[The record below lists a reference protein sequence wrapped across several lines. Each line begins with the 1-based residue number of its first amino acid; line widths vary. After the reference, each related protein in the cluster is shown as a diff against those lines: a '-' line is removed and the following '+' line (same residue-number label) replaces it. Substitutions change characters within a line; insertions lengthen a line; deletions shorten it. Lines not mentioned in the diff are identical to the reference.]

1 MAGCGIPSRVM
12 RARTTCYGGTDL
24 LWLEGNRLITRSD
37 RTLNRMMHLGPEFS
51 QLQTTAT
58 LGGASPSE
66 DERAFLQERMM
77 FLFKTLFLLSA
88 GFYAITSLFV
98 PILEGQPWLKSLIS
112 PGYMFHLVAVVIAY
126 GLWQTC
132 RGGPR
137 SARLLRLLESVGLLF
152 ALYLLKIDAYV
163 DNDSHSLMLGSNAA
177 LISRAVIVPTTVR
190 RTFWISLAGVLPDA
204 FLLALMRSKTADGYL
219 VPALEALLWS
229 AIAIIMACLVTK
241 VIYGLRKQVRDAR
254 KLGQYTLLEMLGA
267 GAMGDVYLASHAMMR
282 RRTAIKLLR
291 ANADGGL
298 ARFETEVQLTSQL
311 THPNTI
317 AIYDYGRTA
326 EGLFYYVMEYL
337 EGMDLERLMAAAG
350 AQSPARVIHILRQ
363 VCGALE
369 EAHGLGLLH
378 RDIKPANLFLCRRR
392 GGPDWVK
399 VLDFGLVQQL
409 GASEDGGTGQAHVV
423 VGTPHYLA
431 PEAIMD
437 PTKVDGRAD
446 LYSLGAVAY
455 ALLTGGHVFQ
465 GQTASEICAHHV
477 NTPPEPPAARL
488 GRELP
493 DDLCGVVLRCLEKR
507 PESRFANA
515 RELRIALELCADAGR
530 WTEEDAAYW
539 WDQNGVE
546 LEKTAV
552 RRNPLT
558 LTGTQTVV
566 SNALGRVA
574 A

>member
-1 MAGCGIPSRVM
+1 
-12 RARTTCYGGTDL
+12 
-24 LWLEGNRLITRSD
+24 
-37 RTLNRMMHLGPEFS
+37 MMHLGPEFS
-51 QLQTTAT
+51 QLQSTAT

-88 GFYAITSLFV
+88 GFYAITSLVV
-98 PILEGQPWLKSLIS
+98 PMLEGQSWLESLIS

-137 SARLLRLLESVGLLF
+137 SARLLRMLESVGLLF

-190 RTFWISLAGVLPDA
+190 RTGWISLAGVLPDA
-204 FLLALMRSKTADGYL
+204 FLLALMRSQTTDGYL

-267 GAMGDVYLASHAMMR
+267 GAMGDVYLASHSMMR

-291 ANADGGL
+291 ANADGQGL
-298 ARFETEVQLTSQL
+298 ERFETEVQLTSQL

-337 EGMDLERLMAAAG
+337 EGMDLERLLAASG
-350 AQSPARVIHILRQ
+350 AQPPARVIHILRQ

-392 GGPDWVK
+392 GVPDLVK
-399 VLDFGLVQQL
+399 VLDFGLVKQL
-409 GASEDGGTGQAHVV
+409 GASEDGGTGHAHAV

-493 DDLCGVVLRCLEKR
+493 DDLCGVILRCLEKR
-507 PESRFANA
+507 PESRFATA
-515 RELRIALELCADAGR
+515 RELRIALELCADASR
-530 WTEEDAAYW
+530 WTEEDAAHW
-539 WDQNGVE
+539 WEQNGVE

-552 RRNPLT
+552 RRNPLA

-566 SNALGRVA
+566 STSLGRVA